1 MTPSMQITKTKTSWK
16 KAYWFW
22 VAVVTAT
29 VIDFVYP
36 PLAASE
42 STSLFGNIL
51 GLITGLTCLC
61 SVCFARPETDYKK
74 DVGMPRMQRPWYRYG
89 LLGLAI
95 YVLSRVLNLIFPSIR
110 IIWDIINFAAVILWL
125 VALKL
130 WTDAHEV
137 KDPA

>member
-1 MTPSMQITKTKTSWK
+1 MKALMQEARTKTSWK
-16 KAYWFW
+16 QAHWFW
-22 VAVVTAT
+22 VAAVAAVVLSF
-29 VIDFVYP
+29 VI
-36 PLAASE
+36 PLFDR
-42 STSLFGNIL
+42 TSLFAGFL
-51 GLITGLTCLC
+51 SLVCLFAFFG
-61 SVCFARPETDYKK
+61 SIVFARPETDYKR

-130 WTDAHEV
+130 WTDAHEIV
-137 KDPA
+137 DT